1 MDLDARVMEAL
12 DGRVKKAA
20 ELVKKCCAE
29 HMRIALRYHG
39 DADGI
44 SGAIAVRDAVKRLAV
59 PVRASQNS
67 LAVYDVRAAAT
78 DARHAGLVILV
89 DFASNEES
97 VAALK
102 HLRASGVCVV
112 LIDHHPPARGTELL
126 ADAFVSPWI
135 ASGDSNYSAGFLAAE
150 VAKAVSGGD
159 YSVLA
164 RIALTGDRS
173 RLISGGEKL
182 LAQANALDYLASG
195 KASLEHCAAVL
206 ADEKKML
213 DACARAQAMLEGAA
227 AKARKAAKVRRLA
240 NGFALCIVKLER
252 IAKEGR
258 FPSRGR
264 ISGML
269 HDELSKQYAH
279 SPLVTIGYNTKQITI
294 RANANAAKAG
304 FNATAVIAK
313 IKEELPGTLVSGG
326 GHAVAASMRTRA
338 GYAKIALDALVK
350 SIASL

>member
-1 MDLDARVMEAL
+1 MDFDSGVMKAL
-12 DGRVKKAA
+12 ERHIRKASELIKKSCR
-20 ELVKKCCAE
+20 ERR
-29 HMRIALRYHG
+29 RIALRYHG

-44 SGAIAVRDAVKRLAV
+44 AGAIAVRDAVKQLGAT
-59 PVRASQNS
+59 VRASQNS
-67 LAVYDVRAAAT
+67 LAVYDVRSAAT
-78 DARHAGLVILV
+78 DARQAGLAILV

-97 VAALK
+97 IAALK

-112 LIDHHPPARGTELL
+112 LIDHHPPARGVELL
-126 ADAFVSPWI
+126 VDAFVSPW
-135 ASGDSNYSAGFLAAE
+135 AAGGDSNYSAGFLAAE
-150 VAKAVSGGD
+150 VAKAISGRD
-159 YSVLA
+159 YSLLA

-173 RLISGGEKL
+173 RLISSGEKL

-213 DACARAQAMLEGAA
+213 DACARAQAMLEGAV
-227 AKARKAAKVRRLA
+227 AKARRASRIRRLA
-240 NGFALCIVKLER
+240 NGFALCLVKLEH

-269 HDELSKQYAH
+269 HDELLKQYAH
-279 SPLVTIGYNTKQITI
+279 SPLITVGYNAKQITI
-294 RANANAAKAG
+294 RANPNAAKAG
-304 FNATAVIAK
+304 FNATEIIAK

-338 GYAKIALDALVK
+338 GYAKIALDALVR